1 MSDPSEFAPAMAN
14 RPQKPQNA
22 EKNNQTSTAPPA
34 DDAARTPY
42 RKRNG
47 FRLREHVEELS
58 KKELWHDYITAK
70 FDDLYAQHLKTF
82 RLAEDTP
89 NKSSILKHTAGYP
102 EAHSEF
108 RRAKKAFIKQ
118 LVQMRK
124 KVGGEL
130 QIDEAARKYLEI
142 NGN

>member
-42 RKRNG
+42 RKRTR
-47 FRLREHVEELS
+47 FRFHEHVQELS
-58 KKELWHDYITAK
+58 TKALWKQYITAR
-70 FDDLYAQHLKTF
+70 FDDLYAQHLKPF

-89 NKSSILKHTAGYP
+89 NKRSILKHTAGYT
-102 EAHSEF
+102 EAHNAF
-108 RRAKKAFIKQ
+108 KRAKKAFIKR
-118 LVQMRK
+118 LVEMEK
-124 KVGGEL
+124 EAGGEL
-130 QIDEAARKYLEI
+130 KIDEAARKYLEM